1 MVNRLGTKRQHA
13 VGLLGSRQNRR
24 RFLGTGL
31 AAGLGGLV
39 ALSGPSLGIGR
50 LAFAADEPGMKPDD
64 ALKAL
69 MDGNARFVATK
80 ATYPNQTAERRTTVA
95 GGQHPIAA
103 ILSCSDS
110 RVPPELVFD
119 QGLGDLFVVRVAG
132 NIADDAV
139 IGSIED
145 CVEPLGSTLV
155 MVLGH
160 EKCGAV
166 AATLDVVKAG
176 GAAPGHLPALV
187 DPIRPA
193 AIQANTQMGDPL
205 DLAIVGNVGNVVA
218 QLKASEPVIGEMFH
232 HEKIKV
238 VGGRYDLDSGEVT
251 IVA

>member
-1 MVNRLGTKRQHA
+1 M
-13 VGLLGSRQNRR
+13 
-24 RFLGTGL
+24 
-31 AAGLGGLV
+31 
-39 ALSGPSLGIGR
+39 
-50 LAFAADEPGMKPDD
+50 MPDD

-80 ATYPNQTAERRTTVA
+80 VTYPNQTAERRTTVA
-95 GGQHPIAA
+95 GGQHPIAT

-132 NIADDAV
+132 NVADDAV
-139 IGSIED
+139 IASIEYS
-145 CVEPLGSTLV
+145 VEHLGSTLV

-166 AATLDVVKAG
+166 AATLDVIKAG
-176 GAAPGHLPALV
+176 GTAPGHLPALV

-193 AIQANTQMGDPL
+193 VIQANTQMGDAL
-205 DLAIVGNVGNVVA
+205 DLAVIGNVGNVVA

-238 VGGRYDLDSGEVT
+238 VGGRYDLDSGEVM